1 MRSLKLQRFYQGVGE
16 MNRNIYW
23 AIEQD
28 CNGEEIRELIYE
40 NETKYW
46 DSFEEVN
53 LTNITLEQLADF
65 LDQKAESSNQY
76 NFIGVHRGLATFL
89 YLRQGRD
96 TATAMLLDIAK
107 LGGLMELGEKETLNG
122 LGVEKCWHDFVLPES
137 L

>member
-1 MRSLKLQRFYQGVGE
+1 

-28 CNGEEIRELIYE
+28 CNGEEFRELIYGD
-40 NETKYW
+40 ETKYW
-46 DSFEEVN
+46 DSFEEAN

-65 LDQKAESSNQY
+65 LDQKAESSNQH

-89 YLRQGRD
+89 YLSQGRD

-107 LGGLMELGEKETLNG
+107 LGGLMELGEKETLNS
-122 LGVEKCWHDFVLPES
+122 LGVEECWHDFVLPES